1 MREFL
6 HGGQQ
11 AVLGGFPKPAKGRH
25 THDLGN
31 GGHGL
36 DILFVGVAFGQLVEN
51 NLDMEITLP
60 AGRAL
65 SAALLGEE
73 FLIHAQKV
81 NDTGALVDDHNAAGT
96 DHDASG
102 PQIVI
107 GIGCVQNRSIRDFA
121 GCAAE
126 LNELDVP
133 VVLNAA
139 GQIVDDFPHRG
150 AEGNLKDA
158 RLVDISCHADEL
170 GAEFYEGKVTAIT
183 KKSDEN
189 GIYYSVS
196 LDDGKSFEGRTV
208 IYALGTERRKLNV
221 KGEAE
226 YTGKGVSYCA
236 VCDGAFYRKK
246 TTAVAGGGDTALGDA
261 LLLSKFAQKVYIIHR
276 RNELRANKALQEKVK
291 ALPNVEFIL
300 NADITEIKGEKKVAA
315 VKIIQENRE
324 KEIPVDG
331 VFVAVGSTP
340 SSELLKDLVELDNN
354 GYVVA
359 DENGKTSE
367 SGIFA
372 AGDVRTKKLRQVITA
387 ASDGANCLFSAEEY
401 LGLTRQVKF
410 K

>member
-1 MREFL
+1 MYDCL
-6 HGGQQ
+6 I
-11 AVLGGFPKPAKGRH
+11 LGSG
-25 THDLGN
+25 
-31 GGHGL
+31 
-36 DILFVGVAFGQLVEN
+36 
-51 NLDMEITLP
+51 P
-60 AGRAL
+60 AGL
-65 SAALLGEE
+65 SAAVY
-73 FLIHAQKV
+73 AQRARIS
-81 NDTGALVDDHNAAGT
+81 ALVIEKVYRG
-96 DHDASG
+96 
-102 PQIVI
+102 
-107 GIGCVQNRSIRDFA
+107 
-121 GCAAE
+121 
-126 LNELDVP
+126 
-133 VVLNAA
+133 A
-139 GQIVDDFPHRG
+139 GQITESERVDNYLGMYGENGYSMGVKFR
-150 AEGNLKDA
+150 K
-158 RLVDISCHADEL
+158 HADEL

-340 SSELLKDLVELDNN
+340 SSELLKDLVALDNN

>member
-1 MREFL
+1 MYDCL
-6 HGGQQ
+6 I
-11 AVLGGFPKPAKGRH
+11 LGSG
-25 THDLGN
+25 
-31 GGHGL
+31 
-36 DILFVGVAFGQLVEN
+36 
-51 NLDMEITLP
+51 P
-60 AGRAL
+60 AGL
-65 SAALLGEE
+65 SAAVY
-73 FLIHAQKV
+73 AQRARIS
-81 NDTGALVDDHNAAGT
+81 ALVIEKVYRG
-96 DHDASG
+96 
-102 PQIVI
+102 
-107 GIGCVQNRSIRDFA
+107 
-121 GCAAE
+121 
-126 LNELDVP
+126 
-133 VVLNAA
+133 A
-139 GQIVDDFPHRG
+139 GQITESERVDNYLGMYGENGYSMGVKFR
-150 AEGNLKDA
+150 K
-158 RLVDISCHADEL
+158 HADEL

-208 IYALGTERRKLNV
+208 IYALGTERRKL
-221 KGEAE
+221 
-226 YTGKGVSYCA
+226 
-236 VCDGAFYRKK
+236 
-246 TTAVAGGGDTALGDA
+246 GDTALGDA

>member
-1 MREFL
+1 MYDCL
-6 HGGQQ
+6 I
-11 AVLGGFPKPAKGRH
+11 LGSG
-25 THDLGN
+25 
-31 GGHGL
+31 
-36 DILFVGVAFGQLVEN
+36 
-51 NLDMEITLP
+51 P
-60 AGRAL
+60 AGL
-65 SAALLGEE
+65 SAAVY
-73 FLIHAQKV
+73 AQRARIS
-81 NDTGALVDDHNAAGT
+81 ALVIEKVYRG
-96 DHDASG
+96 
-102 PQIVI
+102 
-107 GIGCVQNRSIRDFA
+107 
-121 GCAAE
+121 
-126 LNELDVP
+126 
-133 VVLNAA
+133 A
-139 GQIVDDFPHRG
+139 GQITESERVDNYLGMYGENGYSMGVKFR
-150 AEGNLKDA
+150 K
-158 RLVDISCHADEL
+158 HADEL

-401 LGLTRQVKF
+401 LGQIR
-410 K
+410 